1 MSLSSSASSVVYIL
15 CLTTG
20 IGPANSGLAAV
31 MQWENPSPVPPMFWV
46 EMVMGLLD
54 SPTSQGFLS
63 LGFLDILI
71 RYLGLLPTFLLYY
84 LIE

>member
-46 EMVMGLLD
+46 EMVMRLL
-54 SPTSQGFLS
+54 QGFLD
-63 LGFLDILI
+63 LVW
-71 RYLGLLPTFLLYY
+71 LLEVHLSG
-84 LIE
+84 

>member
-46 EMVMGLLD
+46 EIVIRLISLLA
-54 SPTSQGFLS
+54 S
-63 LGFLDILI
+63 LMSGS
-71 RYLGLLPTFLLYY
+71 
-84 LIE
+84 